1 MEIFFLKIEFL
12 SKTYKSQKFRPFGP
26 AVYIY
31 IYIQCLALL
40 YRLPSFDL
48 DCLDERGVAQ
58 IIDNLTGI

>member
-1 MEIFFLKIEFL
+1 MSHKNFAH
-12 SKTYKSQKFRPFGP
+12 SVQKF
-26 AVYIY
+26 IY

>member
-1 MEIFFLKIEFL
+1 MEKLKKKNDFLP
-12 SKTYKSQKFRPFGP
+12 KTYESQKFRPFGP